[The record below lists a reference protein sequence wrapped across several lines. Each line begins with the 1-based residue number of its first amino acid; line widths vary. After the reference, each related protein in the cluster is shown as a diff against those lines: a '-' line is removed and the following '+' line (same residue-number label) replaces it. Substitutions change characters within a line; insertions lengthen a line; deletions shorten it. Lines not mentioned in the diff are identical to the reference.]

1 MARISD
7 NQFIKGILEHN
18 TFIID
23 QIYKQFFPMV
33 RKMVISGGGDTQ
45 QAKDVFQDAIIILY
59 RKLNSGELKLS
70 CKLSTYVYAITKKL
84 WMQEIKF
91 NRRFV
96 SDGDTISD
104 IAEEPNESDEY
115 KNLLNNLFLKHFNLL
130 SDDCKKILRMHFNSA
145 TVDDIQLIMG
155 YKTRHHTID
164 RKYRCKRS
172 LIKRII
178 NDPNFKIVKH
188 EYTG

>member
-1 MARISD
+1 
-7 NQFIKGILEHN
+7 
-18 TFIID
+18 
-23 QIYKQFFPMV
+23 
-33 RKMVISGGGDTQ
+33 
-45 QAKDVFQDAIIILY
+45 
-59 RKLNSGELKLS
+59 
-70 CKLSTYVYAITKKL
+70 
-84 WMQEIKF
+84 MQEIKF

>member
-7 NQFIKGILEHN
+7 KQFIKGILEHN

-45 QAKDVFQDAIIILY
+45 QAKDIFQDAIIILY

-91 NRRFV
+91 NRKFV
-96 SDGDTISD
+96 SDENTISD

-115 KNLLNNLFLKHFNLL
+115 KNLLNNLFLKHFSLL